1 MIKCSSVSLPES
13 QDMAG
18 AKHWWQKSFLL
29 LPAVL
34 WQEHCPCTPMFMLGL
49 PCTDLVILLERGGNQ
64 LVQQLAE
71 DLAHEQTNRSAS
83 STVGARFREQLRDL
97 ISRLDKCDFHPHLDD
112 LTCYPPALV
121 TILLQRLCDLKDSRL
136 SPEII
141 RL

>member
-1 MIKCSSVSLPES
+1 M
-13 QDMAG
+13 
-18 AKHWWQKSFLL
+18 
-29 LPAVL
+29 L

-49 PCTDLVILLERGGNQ
+49 PCADLVILLERGGNQ

-97 ISRLDKCDFHPHLDD
+97 ISRLDKCGFHPHLGDM
-112 LTCYPPALV
+112 TCNTHYSRHNIVAKA
-121 TILLQRLCDLKDSRL
+121 CDLKDSRL

-141 RL
+141 RLKQQC